1 MMRTAS
7 DKVFLQSAIRPGRIH
22 LLQPSE
28 FAIFIRSREEIPF
41 LRNTANCDRKP
52 FSRVCP
58 GAPAPA
64 AGVAG
69 KQLKPFQPI
78 SGCVR

>member
-1 MMRTAS
+1 M
-7 DKVFLQSAIRPGRIH
+7 
-22 LLQPSE
+22 
-28 FAIFIRSREEIPF
+28 PF